1 MRVTARGVEGVI
13 AELDAL
19 AERAADL
26 GPVLE
31 VAAEETTKIISDSF
45 RNLRS
50 PDGQPWAPLD
60 ESTIKKRRKRRGAK
74 RTRVIRP
81 LVDSGVMRGTTVVTH
96 TRTALEMKSRMPY
109 SVYHQFG
116 NGRMYRPF
124 MPIEKSGSSYVLMT
138 GGRAGRHWREVRDMV
153 IEYIRTGRITE

>member
-31 VAAEETTKIISDSF
+31 VAANDTKTLIDDSF
-45 RNLRS
+45 RNSRG
-50 PDGQPWAPLD
+50 PGGQRWKQLAP
-60 ESTIKKRRKRRGAK
+60 STIKKRRARFGAK
-74 RTRVIRP
+74 RTRIIQT
-81 LVDSGVMRGTTVVTH
+81 LVNTGVMRGTTVVTH
-96 TRTALEMKSRMPY
+96 TKSVLEMKSRMPY

-116 NGRMYRPF
+116 IGGMYRPF
-124 MPIEKSGSSYVLMT
+124 IPIEKVGSSYVLMT
-138 GGRAGRHWREVRDMV
+138 GGAAGRHWRDVRRMV